1 MYLLVSLSMIR
12 TRVNGK
18 NLYMNIIDRNYVHT
32 VLLRDEA
39 KEKVGPKIKIPLYSE
54 D

>member
-1 MYLLVSLSMIR
+1 MYLLVSLSIIR

-18 NLYMNIIDRNYVHT
+18 NLYVNIIDMNCVHQVLFRN
-32 VLLRDEA
+32 EA
-39 KEKVGPKIKIPLYSE
+39 KERVGPKIKRPLYSE